1 MTQISIRTGEKM
13 VPVLYCDLDGTVRKG
28 KDELGRFVNE
38 PEDVELFEGMVELL
52 HGYKELGWRIIGV
65 SNQGGIA
72 LGHMTMET
80 CIKAMVETQKQ
91 AEGAFDKI
99 AWCSHFPTASI
110 PEMAVCWCR
119 KPRPGLI
126 IESAYELAGHTGEI
140 YPPHLGLMVGD
151 RPEDEQCAENAGL
164 QFLGA
169 AEWRTGEHLS
179 ALKELAA

>member
-1 MTQISIRTGEKM
+1 MELSIRTGEMM

-38 PEDVELFEGMVELL
+38 PEDVELFDGVAELL
-52 HGYKELGWRIIGV
+52 QGYKNLGWRIISV

-72 LGHMTMET
+72 LGHMTVET
-80 CIKAMVETQKQ
+80 CMLAMVETQKQ
-91 AEGAFDKI
+91 TNGMFDKM
-99 AWCSHFPTASI
+99 AWCPHFPTASI

-119 KPRPGLI
+119 KPRPGMI
-126 IESAYELAGHTGEI
+126 IESAMHLSEHTGEI

-164 QFLGA
+164 NFVSA
-169 AEWRTGEHLS
+169 AEWRTGNHLD
-179 ALKELAA
+179 ALRAL